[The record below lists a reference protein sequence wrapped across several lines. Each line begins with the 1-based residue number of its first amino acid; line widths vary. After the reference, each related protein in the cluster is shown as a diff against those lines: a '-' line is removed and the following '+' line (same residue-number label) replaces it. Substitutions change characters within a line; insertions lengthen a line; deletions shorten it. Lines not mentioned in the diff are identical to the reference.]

1 MLVDH
6 HHNQNH
12 HHNHHHQNNQS
23 LMQQQQQQI
32 TVTAQP
38 PEAENLFVFKC
49 NLCEPFTTDDATQ
62 LLEHYKLLHQVELT
76 IADSSTLLAAA
87 VAAFQTGHTIEMT
100 GAILNTL
107 SSVTD
112 EHGVTIISGE
122 EVPVHTTVQYKCTI
136 CQMIFYEK
144 QYIVQ
149 HLYEMHNFEIDVS
162 YFEEIEMQQ
171 QEQLQ
176 QKIYEQ
182 QQEQLM
188 LQQQQQQQQQQQ
200 DHIDEQQQQQPQT
213 LIPVGNAA
221 AVGGGSS
228 ANHTITDETAAVM
241 MMMMNGNGGSS
252 GGNTSGVT
260 STGPLTATPV
270 NAANAGQIHNVT
282 DLTQIIAAGGQLLP
296 AGESTYTCFAFV
308 LVSQFP
314 QKKN

>member
-1 MLVDH
+1 MDSSSNNNKSNDHNHHYVDH
-6 HHNQNH
+6 HHNNQLM
-12 HHNHHHQNNQS
+12 HQHQH
-23 LMQQQQQQI
+23 QQQQQQV

-62 LLEHYKLLHQVELT
+62 LLDHYKVMHQVELT

-100 GAILNTL
+100 GAILNTI

-112 EHGVTIISGE
+112 ENGVTIISGE

-182 QQEQLM
+182 QQEQLL
-188 LQQQQQQQQQQQ
+188 LQQQ
-200 DHIDEQQQQQPQT
+200 
-213 LIPVGNAA
+213 VGFFHSHKR
-221 AVGGGSS
+221 V
-228 ANHTITDETAAVM
+228 V
-241 MMMMNGNGGSS
+241 
-252 GGNTSGVT
+252 
-260 STGPLTATPV
+260 
-270 NAANAGQIHNVT
+270 
-282 DLTQIIAAGGQLLP
+282 
-296 AGESTYTCFAFV
+296 
-308 LVSQFP
+308 
-314 QKKN
+314 